1 MKYQLM
7 QFHKVYDKELLTF
20 FKKKIKAVPSSKK
33 WTCDQLGK
41 ELSSVWPQQRR
52 ASIGGMVDIQSRYR
66 YQDDTYLV
74 DAGKPAKT
82 YSSKLND

>member
-20 FKKKIKAVPSSKK
+20 LKKIKAVPSSKK